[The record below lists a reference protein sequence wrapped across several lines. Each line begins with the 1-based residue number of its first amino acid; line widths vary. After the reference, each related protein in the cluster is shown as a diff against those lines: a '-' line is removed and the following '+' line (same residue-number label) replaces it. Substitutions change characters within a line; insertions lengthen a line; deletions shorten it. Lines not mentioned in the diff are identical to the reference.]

1 LNETPIDGLLQL
13 MMIAILG
20 KVVFYFLIE
29 LVDRGIKYFTGE
41 SKEHKMITKDILGEL
56 KENQAFV
63 KQVTK
68 IINDTDRF
76 TTKTAKEI
84 VNLRAVSAAIN
95 KRVKEESDRKKIKEQ
110 IEKIFYNTWND
121 SNVLSRIS
129 TNIKKDIK

>member
-1 LNETPIDGLLQL
+1 
-13 MMIAILG
+13 
-20 KVVFYFLIE
+20 
-29 LVDRGIKYFTGE
+29 
-41 SKEHKMITKDILGEL
+41 MITKDILGEL

-63 KQVTK
+63 KQVTI
-68 IINDTDRF
+68 IINDADRF

-84 VNLRAVSAAIN
+84 VNLPAVSAAIN

-121 SNVLSRIS
+121 SNVLYRIS